1 MRIVVPVDSDKETVF
16 KRTGKAPFF
25 VIYEDNKQIDVITNN
40 HAHSHSDENEHH
52 THTHEHSEH
61 EVEHHRQDILNLKG
75 SDVILAQAVGPNME
89 KALNLI
95 GLKVQK
101 ISKVDGLT
109 ASQVVDKFLNK
120 TLKRQNR

>member
-1 MRIVVPVDSDKETVF
+1 MKIIVPVESDKETVF

-40 HAHSHSDENEHH
+40 HAHSHSEEDEHH
-52 THTHEHSEH
+52 THGNSDE
-61 EVEHHRQDILNLKG
+61 EVEHHRQDIQNLKG
-75 SDVILAQAVGPNME
+75 CDVILAQAIGPNME

-109 ASQVVDKFLNK
+109 ASEVVDKFLNK